1 MSGTTYLGSS
11 LAKMAGNHFI
21 PGSGDAVT
29 SITARAKS
37 DLLRDILQQYFH
49 DDRAY
54 AGGDIALNDA
64 KQAIK
69 YARSKKL
76 TKSNRKAVIAG
87 AKFVGFVAGTATGA
101 TLGSVVPVA
110 GTAVGGVA
118 GGVAIGTVAS
128 GGVSALDQL
137 KRKTKGLYKMIRGTR
152 GEHRHQAARALLYC
166 NGTFPANDP
175 KHDASFDALV
185 VILDEEFEEVVLRMP
200 LEAAVER
207 LADRMKSN

>member
-1 MSGTTYLGSS
+1 MSGTYLGSS
-11 LAKMAGNHFI
+11 VAKMAGNHLI

-37 DLLRDILQQYFH
+37 DLLGGILQTYFH
-49 DDRAY
+49 DSTAY
-54 AGGDIALNDA
+54 KDGDIALNDA
-64 KQAIK
+64 QQAIK

-87 AKFVGFVAGTATGA
+87 AKFTGFVAGAATGA

-110 GTAVGGVA
+110 GTVVGGVA
-118 GGVAIGTVAS
+118 GGVAIGTAVS
-128 GGVSALDQL
+128 GGVTTLDQL

-166 NGTFPANDP
+166 NGTFPSGDP

-185 VILDEEFEEVVLRMP
+185 VILDEEFSEVVHQMS

-207 LADRMKSN
+207 LADRLKSN